1 MPHEKIST
9 STLLRRL
16 FKTASIARFIRH
28 FDRQMEFVTIDTYIT
43 DLCVNKNVRPE
54 HIIIKSGIER
64 TYGHQLF
71 NGRRKPSRDKA
82 IQLAF
87 GFEMNYNEAQDLLKA
102 ARKSPLHPKIKR
114 DAVIIYA
121 LNRGLAMSD
130 VQATLHE
137 LELPILGK
145 EDRYG

>member
-1 MPHEKIST
+1 MPSEKIST

-16 FKTASIARFIRH
+16 FKTASIARFIKH
-28 FDRQMEFVTIDTYIT
+28 FDKQMEYTSFDTYIAN
-43 DLCVNKNVRPE
+43 LCVSKDVKPE
-54 HIIIKSGIER
+54 RIIIKSGIER

-71 NGRRKPSRDKA
+71 NGRRKPSRDKV
-82 IQLAF
+82 IQLAL
-87 GFEMNYNEAQDLLKA
+87 GFEMNYDEAQELIKT

-121 LNRGLAMSD
+121 LNQGFDVID
-130 VQATLHE
+130 VQTTLQD
-137 LELPILGK
+137 LGLPLLGK